1 MTEERQKLRSRRER
15 TYNLYF
21 RKKGGELSDFSGR
34 ALVAAGFGGGII
46 AKLAQEKVPTAG
58 FWEWAMA
65 IAGLALIYWGIRW
78 QAKAEADK
86 DHGDV

>member
-1 MTEERQKLRSRRER
+1 MSEKKQGGRSPRDRA
-15 TYNLYF
+15 YDLCF
-21 RKKGGELSDFSGR
+21 RKKAGELSDFSGR
-34 ALVAAGFGGGII
+34 ALVAAGLGGGII

-65 IAGLALIYWGIRW
+65 VAGLGLIYWGIRS

-86 DHGDV
+86 EHGDV